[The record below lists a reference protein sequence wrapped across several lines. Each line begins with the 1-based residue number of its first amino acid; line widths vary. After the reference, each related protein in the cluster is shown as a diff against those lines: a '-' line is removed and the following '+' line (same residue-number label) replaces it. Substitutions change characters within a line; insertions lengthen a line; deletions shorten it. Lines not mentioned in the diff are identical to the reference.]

1 MLLDHCAFEIKSAV
15 QTAAPPRRIAPSER
29 LLREVREVAG
39 PLAEIVSHAE
49 TPWASITFSG
59 SRHTIVL
66 RFAGCDAVSDGESF
80 IALLPD
86 HEFRMRGQLVADAS
100 VGRVDHEMLPT
111 PMLEVECDVL
121 LLDED

>member
-15 QTAAPPRRIAPSER
+15 QTAPPPRRIAPGER
-29 LLREVREVAG
+29 LLREVREIAG

-80 IALLPD
+80 VALLPD

-100 VGRVDHEMLPT
+100 VSRVDHEMLPT
-111 PMLEVECDVL
+111 PMLEVECEVL